1 MDEEVFNDDFLG
13 ISSHVSIGNMLK
25 AKGFAEDEKA
35 EQTALGLLG
44 VMGLD
49 ISGEG
54 CE

>member
-1 MDEEVFNDDFLG
+1 LDEEVFNDDFLG